1 MYVFLATELQPD
13 PLEADEDEF
22 LSVETLPVAQ
32 VYRLAETG
40 VIQDSKTLAALFLA
54 RPHLERYLSKK

>member
-1 MYVFLATELQPD
+1 
-13 PLEADEDEF
+13 
-22 LSVETLPVAQ
+22 